1 MMPPMLPALD
11 RAAPHL
17 ADVLPSCLAALGG
30 SANRLELPP
39 VERAVVVLVD
49 GLGVSSLRASAGH
62 ARHLVAKLTKKARLA
77 SGFPTTT
84 AVALASLT
92 TGETPGTHGLVGYTA
107 LVPAADIVLN
117 QLTGWGPLMRP
128 AEWQARQT
136 VFERATEAGVE
147 CTVVGAARYEN
158 SGFTDAVL
166 RGATYLTGKSIGDR
180 FAAARTE
187 LDRGGRRLVYLYVP
201 ELDMAAHAFGWQS
214 DKWRAALETVDAETS
229 DFAEHL
235 RNGEGMLLTADHGML
250 DIPLTSHVL
259 FDSDPALVAGVRHV
273 AGDPRCLQLHLEPS
287 LGETERDALVRAW
300 RGAEGDRAWVVTR
313 DEAIG
318 AGWFGDVLPGI
329 RSRIGDI
336 LVAARK
342 NVAYY
347 DSRSTP
353 VAKRTMIGQHGSW
366 SDDELIVPLL
376 RFGVFDRG

>member
-1 MMPPMLPALD
+1 MPPMLPALD
-11 RAAPHL
+11 QAAPHL
-17 ADVLPSCLAALGG
+17 TDVLPSCLAALSG

-39 VERAVVVLVD
+39 AERAVVVLVD
-49 GLGVSSLRASAGH
+49 GLGASSLRASAGH
-62 ARHLVAKLTKKARLA
+62 ARHLAAKLTKRARLV

-92 TGETPGTHGLVGYTA
+92 TGVSPGVHGLVGYTA
-107 LVPAADIVLN
+107 LVPAADAVLN
-117 QLTGWGPLMRP
+117 QLTGWGAQMQP
-128 AEWQARQT
+128 AEWQSQPT
-136 VFERATEAGVE
+136 IFEQATAAGVE

-158 SGFTDAVL
+158 SGFTGAVL
-166 RGATYLTGKSIGDR
+166 RGAAYIAGKSIAER
-180 FAAARTE
+180 FTAARAV
-187 LDRGGRRLVYLYVP
+187 LDRGGRSLVYLYIP

-214 DKWRAALETVDAETS
+214 DKWRAALETVDAETHN
-229 DFAEHL
+229 FAEHL
-235 RNGEGMLLTADHGML
+235 RKGEGMLVTADHGML

-259 FDSDPALVAGVRHV
+259 IDADPSLVAGVRHV

-287 LGETERDALVRAW
+287 LDQTERAGLLEAW
-300 RGAEGDRAWVVTR
+300 RAAEGERAWVVTR
-313 DEAIG
+313 DEAIE
-318 AGWFGDVLPGI
+318 AGWFGEVLPGI

-347 DSRSTP
+347 DSRRTP

-376 RFGVFDRG
+376 RFGAFDRN